1 MNSLKGSGIN
11 SAANAA
17 DDDFWAKALKISEQR
32 LTVLASN
39 IANADTPNYKA
50 RDIDFRT
57 SLQRALA
64 TNTGT
69 VAKVKVSGTSNNEA
83 PFMATL
89 LYRIPSQGAVDGN
102 TVEMDTERSA
112 FANQAIRYEFLV
124 QQALDEYKEI
134 GTLFKSMTG

>member
-1 MNSLKGSGIN
+1 MDSLKGTGTK
-11 SAANAA
+11 AVAGQAN
-17 DDDFWAKALKISEQR
+17 DEFWEKALKISEQR

-57 SLQRALA
+57 SLQQALA
-64 TNTGT
+64 ANSGT
-69 VAKVKVSGTSNNEA
+69 VAKVKVSGTKNKEA
-83 PFMATL
+83 PFVATL
-89 LYRIPSQGAVDGN
+89 LYRIPSQGALDGN

-112 FANQAIRYEFLV
+112 FTDQAIRHEFLT

-134 GTLFKSMTG
+134 STLFKSMTG

>member
-1 MNSLKGSGIN
+1 MNSLKGYGTN
-11 SAANAA
+11 FAASAA
-17 DDDFWAKALKISEQR
+17 DDDFWAQALKISEQR

-39 IANADTPNYKA
+39 IANADTPNYNA

-57 SLQRALA
+57 SLQLALA
-64 TNTGT
+64 ANTGT
-69 VAKVKVSGTSNNEA
+69 VPKVKVSGTSNNET

-112 FANQAIRYEFLV
+112 FANQAIRHEFLV
-124 QQALDEYKEI
+124 QKALDEYKEI
-134 GTLFKSMTG
+134 GTLFKFMTG